1 MKIFFNGWFS
11 GFIDKTN
18 PGLHA
23 GFFINLFEKV
33 YMQPCEVGTFENS
46 EILCEFDMLIDT
58 NGSKV
63 NTKEWLHSYLFS
75 GESTLKCKKDNYTC
89 VLWGERNNNNVI
101 NVPLYIPYIHSNNL
115 DNLINETKT
124 TSRLPSKDVCVIIS
138 NNNGHIRNKFLNIL
152 EKHLQVDY
160 AGNYNNNIG
169 GPFKPQY
176 NTSEYREFLGNY
188 KFVITMENSRKDTYI
203 TEKLINGLLSETIP
217 VYWGSNKVLDYI
229 NNKRFLNLEND
240 SEEEIMEIIKIM
252 KSLSTN
258 KDEWTRIVN
267 EKNLNDISRTIDDII
282 IDIKCIL
289 NKDKCWNHINKIY
302 CINNPEFE
310 YDRNIH
316 LQTLFSS
323 CNISSDFIKYIC
335 PTYKHIINED
345 IYNKHISDQLVRKLR
360 SNPPIMK
367 KGELSL
373 FLNYKAILED
383 IVKNY
388 KDGIFFIFESD
399 ILIGNDIEKINV
411 FIENIK
417 NQNWDAIHLGM
428 YDDCIFNDPAIFFNL
443 HGNSS
448 KINDL
453 KNFISN
459 NKVSN
464 QKYIEDISNNN
475 FRVIRKFHTRCT
487 DSFIWKYEG
496 IKKFLNYMN
505 KETNYGIPF
514 DYYMCNFFET
524 NLDFKHYWSENEF
537 FKQGSN
543 IGIFKTTLQGDTI

>member
-1 MKIFFNGWFS
+1 MFKNISKSFF
-11 GFIDKTN
+11 
-18 PGLHA
+18 
-23 GFFINLFEKV
+23 
-33 YMQPCEVGTFENS
+33 
-46 EILCEFDMLIDT
+46 
-58 NGSKV
+58 
-63 NTKEWLHSYLFS
+63 
-75 GESTLKCKKDNYTC
+75 
-89 VLWGERNNNNVI
+89 
-101 NVPLYIPYIHSNNL
+101 
-115 DNLINETKT
+115 
-124 TSRLPSKDVCVIIS
+124 
-138 NNNGHIRNKFLNIL
+138 
-152 EKHLQVDY
+152 
-160 AGNYNNNIG
+160 
-169 GPFKPQY
+169 
-176 NTSEYREFLGNY
+176 
-188 KFVITMENSRKDTYI
+188 
-203 TEKLINGLLSETIP
+203 
-217 VYWGSNKVLDYI
+217 
-229 NNKRFLNLEND
+229 
-240 SEEEIMEIIKIM
+240 
-252 KSLSTN
+252 
-258 KDEWTRIVN
+258 
-267 EKNLNDISRTIDDII
+267 
-282 IDIKCIL
+282 
-289 NKDKCWNHINKIY
+289 
-302 CINNPEFE
+302 
-310 YDRNIH
+310 
-316 LQTLFSS
+316 
-323 CNISSDFIKYIC
+323 SSDFIKYIC

-399 ILIGNDIEKINV
+399 ILIGKDIEKMNT

-428 YDDCIFNDPAIFFNL
+428 YDDGIFNDPAIFFNL
-443 HGNSS
+443 HSNSS

-453 KNFISN
+453 KDFISN

-537 FKQGSN
+537 FKLIKN
-543 IGIFKTTLQGDTI
+543 KE